1 MKVTGGMITALI
13 TPFDDKGEVD
23 FGSLARL
30 VKKQVEQGVEGFVVS
45 GTTAESPNLSVS
57 EVEAIFKTVK
67 ENSPEGFQ
75 LILGAGTNST
85 KGTVEKIKGFEHLEP
100 SGYLIVVPYYN
111 KPSQAGMCA
120 HFKAVAAATS
130 KDIVLYDIP
139 GRSVVEMDMST
150 ITELSKVQNIVGI
163 KDATGNIS
171 KLKELKASGNIS
183 DDFIFMSGDDG
194 STCEFI
200 KEGGNG
206 VISVLSHVVPV
217 EFKKCMKGE
226 DDFAKYANLC
236 DLLFTEPNPTP
247 AKYALKQMG
256 VIDGDDLRLPLLR
269 VSEGLALKLD
279 TELKSLGVL

>member
-120 HFKAVAAATS
+120 HFKAVAAAT
-130 KDIVLYDIP
+130 
-139 GRSVVEMDMST
+139 
-150 ITELSKVQNIVGI
+150 ITELSKVKNIVGI

-194 STCEFI
+194 STCDFI

-206 VISVLSHVVPV
+206 VISVLSHIVPV
-217 EFKKCMKGE
+217 EFKKCMKGD
-226 DDFAKYANLC
+226 DDFTKYANLC
-236 DLLFTEPNPTP
+236 DLLFAEPNPTP
-247 AKYALKQMG
+247 TKYVLRQMG

-279 TELKSLGVL
+279 AELKSLGVL